1 MSSKQLDVVLVVL
14 VIQEKINML
23 TTQPSNVIDPSI
35 FRAYDIRGIVD
46 KTITEDA
53 VYLIG
58 RALGSLVIE
67 QGDKRIVVARDGR
80 LSGPRLSM
88 ALAQGLKSTGCDV
101 FDLGIVPTP
110 LLYFATFVAGIP
122 SGVMLTGSHNPA
134 EYNGLK
140 MVINGKTLT
149 EESIKELSQR
159 INEGRFCDGAGQMH
173 EIDIVEDY
181 LERVVQDAKL
191 ARPLKIVVDCGN
203 GVPGKIAPELFRRM
217 GCDVHELFCEV
228 DGNFPNHH
236 PDPSQPEN
244 LQDLVRAVQE
254 IKADVGLAF
263 DGDGD
268 RLGVVTGQ
276 GKIIWPDRQ
285 LMLFAK
291 AVLADNP
298 GAKIIYDV
306 KCTSHLAKLIS
317 DLGGEPIMWK
327 TGHSLIKSKLAET
340 QAALA
345 GEMSGHIFFK
355 DRWYGFDDAIYS
367 GARLLQI
374 LAAQENSSDA
384 VFNEIPDS
392 VNTPELKIYV
402 SESEKFALMNDII
415 SRAAFDDGQMNTID
429 GLRVN
434 FKDGWGLV
442 RPSNTTPCLVL
453 RFEAENESALT
464 KIQNIFREFLL
475 GVKPDLVLPF

>member
-1 MSSKQLDVVLVVL
+1 MNSKQLVVVLVVL
-14 VIQEKINML
+14 VILEKINMFNSQL
-23 TTQPSNVIDPSI
+23 ETTLDPSI

-46 KTITEDA
+46 KTITEEG

-58 RALGSLVIE
+58 RALGTMVME
-67 QGDKRIVVARDGR
+67 EGDKRIAVARDGR
-80 LSGPRLSM
+80 LSGPRLSK
-88 ALAQGLKSTGCDV
+88 ALIEGLLSTGCDV
-101 FDLGIVPTP
+101 FDLDVVPTP
-110 LLYFATFVAGIP
+110 LLYYATFVTGTN

-140 MVINGKTLT
+140 MVVNGKTLT
-149 EESIKELSQR
+149 EESIKKLAER
-159 INEGRFCDGAGQMH
+159 IHAKQFCDGSG
-173 EIDIVEDY
+173 EIHSVEII
-181 LERVVQDAKL
+181 ERYFDRVRLDARL
-191 ARPLKIVVDCGN
+191 ARPLKVVVDCGN
-203 GVPGKIAPELFRRM
+203 GVPGKIVPELYRRM

-244 LQDLVRAVQE
+244 LQDLIRVVKETQ
-254 IKADVGLAF
+254 ADVGLAF

-268 RLGVVTGQ
+268 RLGVVTAQ

-291 AVLADNP
+291 AVLADHP

-317 DLGGEPIMWK
+317 ELGGEPIMWK

-374 LAAQENSSDA
+374 LAAQDDSSDA
-384 VFNEIPDS
+384 VFNSIPDS

-402 SESEKFALMNDII
+402 SDDEKFALMNDII
-415 SRAAFDDGQMNTID
+415 SRAKFDDGQMNTID

-434 FKDGWGLV
+434 FQDGWGLV

-464 KIQNIFREFLL
+464 KIQNMFREFLL
-475 GVKPDLVLPF
+475 GVRPDLVLPF